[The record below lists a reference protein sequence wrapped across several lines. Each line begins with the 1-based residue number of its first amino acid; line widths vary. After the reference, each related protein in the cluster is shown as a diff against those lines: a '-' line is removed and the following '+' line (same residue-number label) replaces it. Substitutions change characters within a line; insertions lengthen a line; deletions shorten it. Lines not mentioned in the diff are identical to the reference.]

1 MPAKSVREMT
11 RIERLR
17 HSLGARTFQA
27 VLILSILIGVLVEA
41 FGITLYAH
49 TAKNEYTQAAEHLAD
64 TAGSVMQ
71 YEEQAVYEYARKI
84 VQRYTDAGS
93 ELQADPASAAYRL
106 QFQEFLDDETWL
118 EVNTLLKRLSDSNEA
133 DAVYVAALDEDALRF
148 VYIFDSQGPDSPELP
163 GDWDPLM
170 KAELTRYLEGLEE
183 PVSYLGRTAEY
194 GVQSTGARYLFE
206 VNGMKVFAFAD
217 INLNHVMRRSLRFL
231 WQFGLLLA
239 VLVIAGS
246 RLLANRLQKEVVD
259 PINRLSDA
267 AAQYVED
274 KRKGRQE
281 ADHFAKLGIATGDEI
296 ENLSLIMADME
307 SDLTTYIEDLT
318 RVTGEKERIGAELNI
333 ARKIQ
338 EGSLPGTFPPFPDR
352 TEFDLYASMHAAKEV
367 GGDFYDF
374 FLIDD
379 DHLALVMADVSGKGV
394 PAALFMMASKM
405 LISNYAAIE
414 KDSPAKILTRVNE
427 RICAGNTAGMFV
439 TVWLGILEIST
450 GVLKAANAGHEYPIL
465 RKAGQPF
472 ALLKDK
478 HGFVVGGME
487 GVRYKEYEI
496 AMEKGDQLFLYTDGV
511 AEANDRDENMFGI
524 DRTLT
529 ALNGVE
535 LPYCKNEVDAVSDAV
550 HAFMGK
556 AEQFDDITMLCLNY
570 YGKETPMTEE
580 KSLTIDAKV
589 DRLHDV
595 LDFIDAYLEEQDCP
609 PKAQMQLD
617 LAVEELFVN
626 IASYAYPDGGGT
638 AEIRIRTFGEP
649 KRAEIVLR
657 DSGIPY
663 DPTKNEDPDIT
674 MAAEDRDIGG
684 LGVFMVKKYT
694 DSVQYAYEDGHNVLT
709 ITKTIE

>member
-17 HSLGARTFQA
+17 HSLGARTFHA
-27 VLILSILIGVLVEA
+27 VLLLSILIGVLAVA
-41 FGITLYAH
+41 FGITLYAY
-49 TAKNEYTQAAEHLAD
+49 TAKTEYTQAAEHLAD

-84 VQRYTDAGS
+84 VQRYTDAGA

-106 QFQEFLDDETWL
+106 QFQEFMDDETWL
-118 EVNTLLKRLSDSNEA
+118 EVNALLKRLTDSNEA
-133 DAVYVAALDEDALRF
+133 DAVYVAALDEEAMRF
-148 VYIFDSQGPDSPELP
+148 VYIFDSQEPESQELP
-163 GDWDPLM
+163 GDWDPLAS
-170 KAELTRYLEGLEE
+170 AELIRYKESAGE

-194 GVQSTGARYLFE
+194 GVQSTGALYLFD

-217 INLNHVMRRSLRFL
+217 INLDHVMQSCLRFL

-239 VLVIAGS
+239 VLVLAGS
-246 RLLANRLQKEVVD
+246 RLLAHQLQKQVVD

-267 AAQYVED
+267 ALQYVDD

-281 ADHFAKLGIATGDEI
+281 AEHFAKLGIATGDEI

-307 SDLTTYIEDLT
+307 ADLTTYIENLT
-318 RVTGEKERIGAELNI
+318 RVTGERERIGTELNI

-338 EGSLPGTFPPFPDR
+338 EGSLPSTFPPFPDR

-405 LISNYAAIE
+405 LINNYAAIE
-414 KDSPAKILTRVNE
+414 KDSPAKILTAVNE

-465 RKAGQPF
+465 RRAGGAF
-472 ALLKDK
+472 EVWKDK

-487 GVRYKEYEI
+487 GIRYKEYEI
-496 AMEKGDQLFLYTDGV
+496 CLGKGDQLFLYTDGV
-511 AEANDRDENMFGI
+511 PEANDKDENMFGI
-524 DRTLT
+524 ERTLE
-529 ALNGVE
+529 ALNSVE
-535 LPYCKNEVDAVSDAV
+535 LPYCKNEADAVSEAIR
-550 HAFMGK
+550 AFAGK

-570 YGKETPMTEE
+570 YGKETPMTET
-580 KSLTIDAKV
+580 KTLTIDAKV
-589 DRLHDV
+589 DKLHDV
-595 LDFIDAYLEEQDCP
+595 LGFIDAVLEEQDCP
-609 PKAQMQLD
+609 PKAQMQID
-617 LAVEELFVN
+617 LSVEELFVN
-626 IASYAYPDGGGT
+626 IASYAYPDSEGQ

-649 KRAEIVLR
+649 KQAEIVLL

-684 LGVFMVKKYT
+684 LGVFMVKKYM
-694 DSVQYAYEDGHNVLT
+694 DSIQYAYENGQNVLT

>member
-17 HSLGARTFQA
+17 HSLGARTFHA
-27 VLILSILIGVLVEA
+27 VLLLSILIGVLAVA
-41 FGITLYAH
+41 FGITLYAY
-49 TAKNEYTQAAEHLAD
+49 TAKTEYTQAAEHLAD

-84 VQRYTDAGS
+84 VQRYTDAGA

-106 QFQEFLDDETWL
+106 QFQEFMDDETWL
-118 EVNTLLKRLSDSNEA
+118 EVNALLKRLADSNEA
-133 DAVYVAALDEDALRF
+133 DAVYVAALDEEAMRF
-148 VYIFDSQGPDSPELP
+148 VYIFDSQEPESRELP
-163 GDWDPLM
+163 GDWDPLAS
-170 KAELTRYLEGLEE
+170 AELIRYKESAGE

-194 GVQSTGARYLFE
+194 GVQSTGALYLFD
-206 VNGMKVFAFAD
+206 VNGIKVFAFAD
-217 INLNHVMRRSLRFL
+217 INLDHVMKRSLRFL

-239 VLVIAGS
+239 VLVVAGS

-267 AAQYVED
+267 AAQYVDD

-281 ADHFAKLGIATGDEI
+281 AEHFAKLGIATGDEI

-307 SDLTTYIEDLT
+307 ADLTTYIENLT

-338 EGSLPGTFPPFPDR
+338 EGSLPSTFPPFPDR

-405 LISNYAAIE
+405 LINNYAAIE
-414 KDSPAKILTRVNE
+414 KDSPAKILTAVNE

-465 RKAGQPF
+465 RRAGGSF
-472 ALLKDK
+472 EVWKDK

-487 GVRYKEYEI
+487 GIRYKEYEI
-496 AMEKGDQLFLYTDGV
+496 CLEKGDQLFLYTDGV
-511 AEANDRDENMFGI
+511 PEANDKDENMFGI
-524 DRTLT
+524 ERTLE
-529 ALNGVE
+529 ALNSVE
-535 LPYCKNEVDAVSDAV
+535 LPYCKNEADAVSEAIR
-550 HAFMGK
+550 AFAGK

-570 YGKETPMTEE
+570 YGKETPMTET
-580 KSLTIDAKV
+580 KTLTIDAKV
-589 DRLHDV
+589 DKLHDV
-595 LDFIDAYLEEQDCP
+595 LGFIDAVLEEQDCP
-609 PKAQMQLD
+609 PKAQMQID
-617 LAVEELFVN
+617 LSVEELFVN
-626 IASYAYPDGGGT
+626 IASYAYPDSEGQ

-649 KRAEIVLR
+649 KQAEIVLL

-684 LGVFMVKKYT
+684 LGVFMVKKYM
-694 DSVQYAYEDGHNVLT
+694 DSIQYAYENGQNVLT